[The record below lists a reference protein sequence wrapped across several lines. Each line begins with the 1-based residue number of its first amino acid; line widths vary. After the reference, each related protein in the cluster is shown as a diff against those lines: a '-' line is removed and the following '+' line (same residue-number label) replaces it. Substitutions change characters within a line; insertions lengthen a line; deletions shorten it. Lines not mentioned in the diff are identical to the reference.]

1 MKIKQFASV
10 INAGFHYVIQ
20 TSKQFNIDES
30 HALRHSMDVFHFANS
45 IYDSEIYVNPFLKEQ
60 KNIIMCSAI
69 IHDMCDKKYMNE
81 SIGILNM
88 NEYMRNYLSTDDLNM
103 VNNIVSSMSYSTVKK
118 NGFPDLQ
125 NYNLAYHIVR
135 EADLLSGYDFERC
148 VIYQM
153 MHNGDNYITSLSKA
167 NEVFQNRILEYK
179 KENLFITDYSK
190 NMANILHDNAIQ
202 KMEEMNAIYNKY
214 NL

>member
-1 MKIKQFASV
+1 
-10 INAGFHYVIQ
+10 
-20 TSKQFNIDES
+20 
-30 HALRHSMDVFHFANS
+30 MDVFHFANS